1 MKDVTETELKATNT
15 AIRVTEEDVKNNIV
29 SVHYINAGEAAARAE
44 RRMWVGERSGAD
56 LLTFCIIVL
65 KNGFV
70 VTGES
75 ACAAPENYN
84 KEIGERLA
92 YQQAFNKIWM
102 LMGYELKTKLALAYQ
117 ATFPIE
123 LGLKDADWLDP
134 LDLYVGTKA
143 IRATPL
149 TLGHYNHHRGWE
161 QPENED
167 PSRLG
172 YLVQY
177 ENGHVSWSPKEV
189 FEASYQKVS

>member
-1 MKDVTETELKATNT
+1 MNVVTESELKATNT

-29 SVHYINAGEAAARAE
+29 SVVYFTAANGVSNTPHSPHPAH
-44 RRMWVGERSGAD
+44 G
-56 LLTFCIIVL
+56 LLTFCVIVL
-65 KNGFV
+65 KNGFT

-143 IRATPL
+143 IKATPL

-167 PSRLG
+167 PFRLG